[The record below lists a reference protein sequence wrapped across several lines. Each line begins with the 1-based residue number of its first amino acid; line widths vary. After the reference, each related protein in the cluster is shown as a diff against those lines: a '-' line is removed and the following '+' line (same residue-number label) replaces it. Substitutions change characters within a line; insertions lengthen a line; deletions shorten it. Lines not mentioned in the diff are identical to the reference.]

1 MMVGVEKEILI
12 LVSKIRCITESQV
25 GKFFGTRKRYTRK
38 PFKKTLRKMCNEY
51 TLRKYPCNLN
61 YSGYRENTYI
71 YYLNGSKMY
80 KGKELLKVVLG
91 SELAIKLETG
101 GYKVRRFYRNVKV
114 DNLTYDLFVEYVDNY
129 NDIKQ
134 ILVDINL
141 DENFNIFKYD
151 KIEEKIEKSTI
162 PFFEVPKILVVTK
175 NNKDI
180 KSIKGKISELKKE
193 KEVQTVK
200 EKQVTDTNI
209 NELELKKNELS
220 LKNKDAKNDIAD
232 LQEKIK
238 VLNGE

>member
-180 KSIKGKISELKKE
+180 KVPDKLDLDI
-193 KEVQTVK
+193 VFV
-200 EKQVTDTNI
+200 DI
-209 NELELKKNELS
+209 NLS
-220 LKNKDAKNDIAD
+220 KLF
-232 LQEKIK
+232 K
-238 VLNGE
+238 VI

>member
-1 MMVGVEKEILI
+1 MVGVEKEILI

-180 KSIKGKISELKKE
+180 KVPDKLDLDIDF
-193 KEVQTVK
+193 V
-200 EKQVTDTNI
+200 DI
-209 NELELKKNELS
+209 NLS
-220 LKNKDAKNDIAD
+220 KLC
-232 LQEKIK
+232 K
-238 VLNGE
+238 VI

>member
-141 DENFNIFKYD
+141 DENFNIFKYV

-180 KSIKGKISELKKE
+180 KVPDKLDLDIDF
-193 KEVQTVK
+193 V
-200 EKQVTDTNI
+200 DI
-209 NELELKKNELS
+209 NLS
-220 LKNKDAKNDIAD
+220 KLF
-232 LQEKIK
+232 K
-238 VLNGE
+238 VI

>member
-25 GKFFGTRKRYTRK
+25 GKFFGTRKRYARK

-80 KGKELLKVVLG
+80 KGKELLKVVIG

-101 GYKVRRFYRNVKV
+101 GYKVKRFYRNVKV
-114 DNLTYDLFVEYVDNY
+114 DNSTYDLFVEYVDNY

-180 KSIKGKISELKKE
+180 KIPDKLDLDIDF
-193 KEVQTVK
+193 V
-200 EKQVTDTNI
+200 NI
-209 NELELKKNELS
+209 NLS
-220 LKNKDAKNDIAD
+220 KLF
-232 LQEKIK
+232 K
-238 VLNGE
+238 VI

>member
-25 GKFFGTRKRYTRK
+25 GKFFGTRRRYTRK

-61 YSGYRENTYI
+61 YSGYRDNTYI

-114 DNLTYDLFVEYVDNY
+114 DNSTYDVFIEYVDNY

-134 ILVDINL
+134 ILVDINI
-141 DENFNIFKYD
+141 DEDFNIFKYD
-151 KIEEKIEKSTI
+151 KMEEKIEKSTI

-180 KSIKGKISELKKE
+180 SIPDKLDLDIEFVDVNLSKLFKI
-193 KEVQTVK
+193 
-200 EKQVTDTNI
+200 I
-209 NELELKKNELS
+209 
-220 LKNKDAKNDIAD
+220 
-232 LQEKIK
+232 
-238 VLNGE
+238 

>member
-80 KGKELLKVVLG
+80 KGKELLKLVLG
-91 SELAIKLETG
+91 SEFAIKIVTG

-180 KSIKGKISELKKE
+180 KVPDKLDLDIDF
-193 KEVQTVK
+193 V
-200 EKQVTDTNI
+200 DI
-209 NELELKKNELS
+209 NLS
-220 LKNKDAKNDIAD
+220 KLF
-232 LQEKIK
+232 K
-238 VLNGE
+238 VI

>member
-25 GKFFGTRKRYTRK
+25 GKFFGTRKRYARK

-91 SELAIKLETG
+91 SELPIKLETG
-101 GYKVRRFYRNVKV
+101 GYKVRRVYRNVKV

-180 KSIKGKISELKKE
+180 KVPDKLDLDIDF
-193 KEVQTVK
+193 V
-200 EKQVTDTNI
+200 DI
-209 NELELKKNELS
+209 NLS
-220 LKNKDAKNDIAD
+220 KLF
-232 LQEKIK
+232 K
-238 VLNGE
+238 VI

>member
-25 GKFFGTRKRYTRK
+25 GKFFGTRIRYARK
-38 PFKKTLRKMCNEY
+38 PFKKTLRKMCNEN

-180 KSIKGKISELKKE
+180 KVPDKLDLDIDF
-193 KEVQTVK
+193 V
-200 EKQVTDTNI
+200 DI
-209 NELELKKNELS
+209 NLS
-220 LKNKDAKNDIAD
+220 KLF
-232 LQEKIK
+232 K
-238 VLNGE
+238 VI

>member
-25 GKFFGTRKRYTRK
+25 GKFFGTRKRYARK

-80 KGKELLKVVLG
+80 KGKELLKVVIG

-101 GYKVRRFYRNVKV
+101 GYKVKRFYRNVKV
-114 DNLTYDLFVEYVDNY
+114 DNSTYDLFVEYVDNY

-141 DENFNIFKYD
+141 DENFNKFKYD

-180 KSIKGKISELKKE
+180 KVPDKLDLDIDF
-193 KEVQTVK
+193 V
-200 EKQVTDTNI
+200 DI
-209 NELELKKNELS
+209 NLS
-220 LKNKDAKNDIAD
+220 KLF
-232 LQEKIK
+232 K
-238 VLNGE
+238 VI

>member
-101 GYKVRRFYRNVKV
+101 GYKVRQFYRNVKV

-180 KSIKGKISELKKE
+180 KVPDKLDLDIDF
-193 KEVQTVK
+193 V
-200 EKQVTDTNI
+200 DI
-209 NELELKKNELS
+209 NLS
-220 LKNKDAKNDIAD
+220 KLF
-232 LQEKIK
+232 K
-238 VLNGE
+238 VI

>member
-25 GKFFGTRKRYTRK
+25 GKFFGTRKKYTRK

-80 KGKELLKVVLG
+80 KGKELLKVVIG

-114 DNLTYDLFVEYVDNY
+114 DNSTYDLFVEYVDNY

-162 PFFEVPKILVVTK
+162 PFFEVPKILVITK

-180 KSIKGKISELKKE
+180 SISNKLDIDIDFVDTSLSKLFKI
-193 KEVQTVK
+193 
-200 EKQVTDTNI
+200 I
-209 NELELKKNELS
+209 
-220 LKNKDAKNDIAD
+220 
-232 LQEKIK
+232 
-238 VLNGE
+238 

>member
-180 KSIKGKISELKKE
+180 KVPDKLDLDIDF
-193 KEVQTVK
+193 V
-200 EKQVTDTNI
+200 DI
-209 NELELKKNELS
+209 NLS
-220 LKNKDAKNDIAD
+220 KLFR
-232 LQEKIK
+232 
-238 VLNGE
+238 

>member
-180 KSIKGKISELKKE
+180 KVPDKLDLDIDF
-193 KEVQTVK
+193 V
-200 EKQVTDTNI
+200 DI
-209 NELELKKNELS
+209 NLTKLF
-220 LKNKDAKNDIAD
+220 
-232 LQEKIK
+232 K
-238 VLNGE
+238 VI

>member
-25 GKFFGTRKRYTRK
+25 GKFFGTRRRYTRK

-61 YSGYRENTYI
+61 YSGYRDNTYI

-80 KGKELLKVVLG
+80 KGKELVKVVIG

-114 DNLTYDLFVEYVDNY
+114 DKSTYDLFIEYVDNY

-134 ILVDINL
+134 ILVDINI

-151 KIEEKIEKSTI
+151 RIEEKIEKSTI
-162 PFFEVPKILVVTK
+162 PFFEVPKILVITK

-180 KSIKGKISELKKE
+180 TIPDKLDLDIDF
-193 KEVQTVK
+193 V
-200 EKQVTDTNI
+200 DI
-209 NELELKKNELS
+209 NLS
-220 LKNKDAKNDIAD
+220 KLF
-232 LQEKIK
+232 K
-238 VLNGE
+238 VI

>member
-25 GKFFGTRKRYTRK
+25 GKFFGTRKRYARK
-38 PFKKTLRKMCNEY
+38 PFKKTLRNMCNEY

-180 KSIKGKISELKKE
+180 KVPDKLDLDIDF
-193 KEVQTVK
+193 V
-200 EKQVTDTNI
+200 DI
-209 NELELKKNELS
+209 NLS
-220 LKNKDAKNDIAD
+220 KLF
-232 LQEKIK
+232 K
-238 VLNGE
+238 VI

>member
-180 KSIKGKISELKKE
+180 KVPDKLDLDIDFVDINLSILF
-193 KEVQTVK
+193 
-200 EKQVTDTNI
+200 
-209 NELELKKNELS
+209 
-220 LKNKDAKNDIAD
+220 
-232 LQEKIK
+232 K
-238 VLNGE
+238 VI

>member
-151 KIEEKIEKSTI
+151 KIEESTI

-180 KSIKGKISELKKE
+180 KVPDKLDLDIDF
-193 KEVQTVK
+193 V
-200 EKQVTDTNI
+200 DI
-209 NELELKKNELS
+209 NLS
-220 LKNKDAKNDIAD
+220 KLF
-232 LQEKIK
+232 K
-238 VLNGE
+238 VI

>member
-180 KSIKGKISELKKE
+180 KGPDKLDLDIDF
-193 KEVQTVK
+193 V
-200 EKQVTDTNI
+200 DI
-209 NELELKKNELS
+209 NLS
-220 LKNKDAKNDIAD
+220 KLF
-232 LQEKIK
+232 K
-238 VLNGE
+238 VI

>member
-25 GKFFGTRKRYTRK
+25 GKFFGTRKRYARK

-114 DNLTYDLFVEYVDNY
+114 DNSTYDLFVEYVDNY

-180 KSIKGKISELKKE
+180 KVPDKLDLDIDF
-193 KEVQTVK
+193 V
-200 EKQVTDTNI
+200 DI
-209 NELELKKNELS
+209 NLS
-220 LKNKDAKNDIAD
+220 KLF
-232 LQEKIK
+232 K
-238 VLNGE
+238 VI

>member
-180 KSIKGKISELKKE
+180 KVPDKLDLDIDF
-193 KEVQTVK
+193 V
-200 EKQVTDTNI
+200 DI
-209 NELELKKNELS
+209 NLS
-220 LKNKDAKNDIAD
+220 KLF
-232 LQEKIK
+232 K
-238 VLNGE
+238 VI

>member
-151 KIEEKIEKSTI
+151 KMEEKIEKSTI

-180 KSIKGKISELKKE
+180 K
-193 KEVQTVK
+193 VK
-200 EKQVTDTNI
+200 DKLDLDIDFVDI
-209 NELELKKNELS
+209 NLS
-220 LKNKDAKNDIAD
+220 KLF
-232 LQEKIK
+232 K
-238 VLNGE
+238 VI

>member
-80 KGKELLKVVLG
+80 KGKELLKVVIG

-114 DNLTYDLFVEYVDNY
+114 DNSTYDLFVEYVDNY

-162 PFFEVPKILVVTK
+162 PFFEVPKILVITK

-180 KSIKGKISELKKE
+180 KVPDKLDLDIDF
-193 KEVQTVK
+193 V
-200 EKQVTDTNI
+200 DI
-209 NELELKKNELS
+209 NLS
-220 LKNKDAKNDIAD
+220 KLF
-232 LQEKIK
+232 K
-238 VLNGE
+238 VI

>member
-80 KGKELLKVVLG
+80 KGKELLKVVIG

-101 GYKVRRFYRNVKV
+101 GYKVKRFYRNVKV
-114 DNLTYDLFVEYVDNY
+114 DNSTYDLFVEYVDNY

-162 PFFEVPKILVVTK
+162 PFFEVPKILVITK

-180 KSIKGKISELKKE
+180 KVPDKLDLDIDF
-193 KEVQTVK
+193 V
-200 EKQVTDTNI
+200 DI
-209 NELELKKNELS
+209 NLS
-220 LKNKDAKNDIAD
+220 KLF
-232 LQEKIK
+232 K
-238 VLNGE
+238 VI

>member
-12 LVSKIRCITESQV
+12 RVSKIRCITESQV

-180 KSIKGKISELKKE
+180 KL
-193 KEVQTVK
+193 
-200 EKQVTDTNI
+200 TDKLDLDIDFVDI
-209 NELELKKNELS
+209 NLS
-220 LKNKDAKNDIAD
+220 KLF
-232 LQEKIK
+232 K
-238 VLNGE
+238 VI

>member
-180 KSIKGKISELKKE
+180 KLPDKLDLDIDF
-193 KEVQTVK
+193 V
-200 EKQVTDTNI
+200 DI
-209 NELELKKNELS
+209 NLS
-220 LKNKDAKNDIAD
+220 KLF
-232 LQEKIK
+232 K
-238 VLNGE
+238 VI

>member
-61 YSGYRENTYI
+61 YCGYRENTYI

-180 KSIKGKISELKKE
+180 KVPDKLDLDIDF
-193 KEVQTVK
+193 V
-200 EKQVTDTNI
+200 DI
-209 NELELKKNELS
+209 NLS
-220 LKNKDAKNDIAD
+220 KLF
-232 LQEKIK
+232 K
-238 VLNGE
+238 VI

>member
-101 GYKVRRFYRNVKV
+101 GYKVRRFYRNIKV

-180 KSIKGKISELKKE
+180 KVPDKLDLDIDF
-193 KEVQTVK
+193 V
-200 EKQVTDTNI
+200 DI
-209 NELELKKNELS
+209 NLS
-220 LKNKDAKNDIAD
+220 KLF
-232 LQEKIK
+232 K
-238 VLNGE
+238 VI

>member
-80 KGKELLKVVLG
+80 KCKELLKVVLG

-151 KIEEKIEKSTI
+151 KIEEKIEKTTI

-180 KSIKGKISELKKE
+180 KVPDKLDLDIDF
-193 KEVQTVK
+193 V
-200 EKQVTDTNI
+200 DI
-209 NELELKKNELS
+209 NLS
-220 LKNKDAKNDIAD
+220 KLF
-232 LQEKIK
+232 K
-238 VLNGE
+238 VI